1 MRNNFK
7 NTKNVLS
14 AFPVVKYPDLDMTV
28 KEDVQLDYNE
38 RRDLAKN
45 LLDYSRGKMPDSY
58 WLFQSWSDTN
68 SKVETSFYK
77 RKQNIF
83 MFKVIFFIINV
94 VY

>member
-14 AFPVVKYPDLDMTV
+14 TFPVGKYPDLDMTV
-28 KEDVQLDYNE
+28 KENVQLDYNE

-58 WLFQSWSDTN
+58 
-68 SKVETSFYK
+68 
-77 RKQNIF
+77 
-83 MFKVIFFIINV
+83 
-94 VY
+94 